1 MSKVL
6 WEHQS
11 IEKLLHQKN
20 FFSYG
25 PEPRKVSKS
34 KFASVRLKTY
44 LNEKIQT
51 KQFLC
56 VNTPMGI
63 LRFEVHLK
71 LKNLDFE
78 VASNLLKIGQEVA
91 YG

>member
-1 MSKVL
+1 MVSKVL
-6 WEHQS
+6 WEHHS
-11 IEKLLHQKN
+11 IKK
-20 FFSYG
+20 FFDTKKKFSYRFG
-25 PEPRKVSKS
+25 VKKASKS

-56 VNTPMGI
+56 ANNLMGI

-78 VASNLLKIGQEVA
+78 VASNLLKIGQQVA
-91 YG
+91 

>member
-1 MSKVL
+1 M
-6 WEHQS
+6 
-11 IEKLLHQKN
+11 QKKKI
-20 FFSYG
+20 SYRFG
-25 PEPRKVSKS
+25 VKKASKS

-78 VASNLLKIGQEVA
+78 VASNLLKIGQQVA
-91 YG
+91 

>member
-1 MSKVL
+1 MGTLVDLK
-6 WEHQS
+6 
-11 IEKLLHQKN
+11 IFRRKKK
-20 FFSYG
+20 FSYRFG
-25 PEPRKVSKS
+25 VKKASNS

-63 LRFEVHLK
+63 LRFEGHLK

-78 VASNLLKIGQEVA
+78 VASNLLKIGQQVA
-91 YG
+91 